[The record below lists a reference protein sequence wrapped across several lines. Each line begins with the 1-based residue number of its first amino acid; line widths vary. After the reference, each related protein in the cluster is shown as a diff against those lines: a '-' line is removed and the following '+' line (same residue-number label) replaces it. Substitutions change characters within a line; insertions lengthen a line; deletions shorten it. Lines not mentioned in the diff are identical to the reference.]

1 MKKTIILIFL
11 SLVALIIVIGSAG
24 AWDNGT
30 IGFGQFAIQSLIGVA
45 LAYFSLKNI
54 DM

>member
-1 MKKTIILIFL
+1 MKKFILVSL
-11 SLVALIIVIGSAG
+11 SLVALIIVLGSAG

-45 LAYFSLKNI
+45 LAYFSLKNAEI
-54 DM
+54 